1 MYFCCQIPNLGL
13 SFVKCER
20 DLKGFKCFFYTIFTV
35 EHNYKY
41 DNFVTFFELIFKV
54 FTTALKLID

>member
-1 MYFCCQIPNLGL
+1 MYICRQIPNLGL

-41 DNFVTFFELIFKV
+41 DNFVTFFQTYFQGFHNSFK
-54 FTTALKLID
+54 ID